1 MNIMEDTMSSDV
13 YAFLK
18 SLIDPERFGHAVSA
32 EVRDEVRVILGMN
45 KVETVVSNNAKV
57 GFELEED

>member
-1 MNIMEDTMSSDV
+1 MSSEV

-18 SLIDPERFGHAVSA
+18 SLLDPERFGHAVSA

-45 KVETVVSNNAKV
+45 KVETVVNDSTKV
-57 GFELEED
+57 GFELEER